1 MRLESARHG
10 RTVSAGSAQLC
21 NKNRS
26 EAMLCDG
33 SKQRKG
39 LGSAV
44 LDQVGG
50 RSLLGQNRGAPA
62 SSRICRC
69 SGRRKR
75 PHARVAANACCRAT
89 GGPPRSSP
97 RRNTEQCR
105 TKSQARHG
113 VVTSAH
119 RHRCRNR
126 CSDATHA
133 PPTKRRKLCVRLGC
147 HCRQCLVTDLRKFT
161 SLPSHFDVFFRCL
174 STGGSQAKSARAHTQ
189 RRTNFFAKPPP
200 PSSVA
205 FCVNMGGCR
214 R

>member
-1 MRLESARHG
+1 MPAPANLKQEQTRRESARHG
-10 RTVSAGSAQLC
+10 RTVSAGSSQLC

-33 SKQRKG
+33 SKQRKR

-89 GGPPRSSP
+89 GSPPRSSP
-97 RRNTEQCR
+97 RRNKEQCR

-119 RHRCRNR
+119 SHRRRTRYAIPMRPTPRRQN
-126 CSDATHA
+126 DANFVCA
-133 PPTKRRKLCVRLGC
+133 LG
-147 HCRQCLVTDLRKFT
+147 VTDHMT
-161 SLPSHFDVFFRCL
+161 DHMTD
-174 STGGSQAKSARAHTQ
+174 Q
-189 RRTNFFAKPPP
+189 
-200 PSSVA
+200 
-205 FCVNMGGCR
+205 
-214 R
+214 

>member
-1 MRLESARHG
+1 
-10 RTVSAGSAQLC
+10 
-21 NKNRS
+21 
-26 EAMLCDG
+26 MLCDG

-147 HCRQCLVTDLRKFT
+147 HCRQCLVTDLENLRVCLLTLTFFFDASPPVDRRQRAPARTHSAGQT
-161 SLPSHFDVFFRCL
+161 SSQSRRLP
-174 STGGSQAKSARAHTQ
+174 A
-189 RRTNFFAKPPP
+189 
-200 PSSVA
+200 PSRFV
-205 FCVNMGGCR
+205 
-214 R
+214 